1 MKIIK
6 SNKDCEEVNN
16 IKQEIHCII
25 INYSLLKELKWLAL
39 ILTLVTKDIEKKT
52 IIWTLR
58 DLYFYPK
65 RLN

>member
-39 ILTLVTKDIEKKT
+39 ILTLVTKDIEKK
-52 IIWTLR
+52 III
-58 DLYFYPK
+58 
-65 RLN
+65 